1 MERFHAPAGARNS
14 NVIPSGHG
22 YSTRSSARRA
32 ANKLIGTMMGLPLY
46 GGRPSV
52 RYRDCGCF
60 GPAHDGD
67 SMLDGDIIVRKDM
80 ISIYRAEDGWHWAV
94 EWWLEDLV
102 YGILDKPNP
111 KYPDW
116 CERKVITFREL
127 INWTGPRDEY
137 GWPCLDPRYIA

>member
-1 MERFHAPAGARNS
+1 MER
-14 NVIPSGHG
+14 NVIISDHG

-32 ANKLIGTMMGLPLY
+32 ASKLVGTIMGLPRY
-46 GGRPSV
+46 NGRPSV
-52 RYRDCGCF
+52 RYCDCGCF

-67 SMLDGDIIVRKDM
+67 SMLDGDIIVREDM

-102 YGILDKPNP
+102 YDILDKPNP
-111 KYPDW
+111 EYPDW
-116 CERKVITFREL
+116 LETKRITFREL
-127 INWTGPRDEY
+127 LFWDGPRDDH

>member
-1 MERFHAPAGARNS
+1 MER
-14 NVIPSGHG
+14 NVITSDHG

-32 ANKLIGTMMGLPLY
+32 ANKLVGTIMGLPRY
-46 GGRPSV
+46 GTRPSV
-52 RYRDCGCF
+52 RYCDCGCF

-67 SMLDGDIIVRKDM
+67 SMLDGDIIVREDM

-102 YGILDKPNP
+102 YDILDKPNP
-111 KYPDW
+111 EYPDW
-116 CERKVITFREL
+116 LETKRITFREL
-127 INWTGPRDEY
+127 LFWDGPRTRH